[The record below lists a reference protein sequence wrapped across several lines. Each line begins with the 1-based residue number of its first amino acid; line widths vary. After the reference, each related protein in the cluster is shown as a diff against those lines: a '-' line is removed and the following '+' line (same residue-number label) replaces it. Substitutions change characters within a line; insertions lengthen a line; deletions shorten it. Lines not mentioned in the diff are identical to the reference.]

1 MHVASYQSILDSF
14 TLIDPIMSKLIK
26 HIGPINLKPRRL
38 PPFQSIIHAIIH
50 QQLSGNVAKAI
61 YNRFI
66 KLSGNGK
73 FPTPEEIIK
82 MDSNTIRGVGL
93 SRAKTIYVKSV
104 AEMALNG
111 SIPSL
116 KECDKLSNKEL
127 KDKLMEIKGVG
138 PWTVEML
145 LIFNLG
151 RQHVL
156 PIHDLGVRKG
166 FQLAYKK
173 RKLPTPA
180 QLERFGR
187 KWKPHRT
194 IATLYLWGAAD
205 FLNLNEW

>member
-1 MHVASYQSILDSF
+1 MTSNQSILKN
-14 TLIDPIMSKLIK
+14 LANIDPIMSKLIK
-26 HIGPINLKPRRL
+26 HIGLINLKPRRL

-50 QQLSGNVAKAI
+50 QQLSGHVAGAI

-73 FPTPEEIIK
+73 FPTPSEIIN
-82 MDSNTIRGVGL
+82 MNPEILRGAGL
-93 SRAKTIYVKSV
+93 SKAKTIYVKSV

-111 SIPSL
+111 SIPPL
-116 KECDKLSNKEL
+116 KECDKLTDEEL
-127 KDKLMEIKGVG
+127 KEQFMKIKGVG

-151 RQHVL
+151 RLDVL

-166 FQLAYKK
+166 FQIAYKK
-173 RKLPTPA
+173 RKLPTPE
-180 QLERFGR
+180 QLDRFGR
-187 KWKPHRT
+187 KWKPYRT

>member
-1 MHVASYQSILDSF
+1 M
-14 TLIDPIMSKLIK
+14 TLHHKSLKYLAATDPVMSKLIK
-26 HIGPINLKPRRL
+26 HIGSINLKPRRH

-50 QQLSGNVAKAI
+50 QQLSGNVARAI
-61 YNRFI
+61 FNRFVA
-66 KLSGNGK
+66 LSKNGK
-73 FPTPEEIIK
+73 FPTPEEIIN
-82 MDSNTIRGVGL
+82 MDSETMRGAGL
-93 SRAKTIYVKSV
+93 SRAKVIYVKSV
-104 AEMALNG
+104 ADMALNG

-116 KECDKLSNKEL
+116 KECDKLSDAEL
-127 KDKLMEIKGVG
+127 KERLIKIKGVG

-151 RQHVL
+151 RLDVL

-173 RKLPTPA
+173 RKLPTPE

-187 KWKPHRT
+187 KWKPYRT

-205 FLNLNEW
+205 FINLNEW

>member
-1 MHVASYQSILDSF
+1 MQSILKNLSK
-14 TLIDPIMSKLIK
+14 IDPVMSKLIN
-26 HIGPINLKPRRL
+26 HIGPIDLKPRRL

-50 QQLSGNVAKAI
+50 QQLSGHVAGAI

-66 KLSGNGK
+66 SLFEKGN
-73 FPTPEEIIK
+73 FPTPAEIIN
-82 MDSNTIRGVGL
+82 MDPEILRGSGL
-93 SRAKTIYVKSV
+93 SKAKTIYVKSV

-116 KECDKLSNKEL
+116 KECDKLTDEEL
-127 KDKLMEIKGVG
+127 KEQFMKIKGVG

-151 RQHVL
+151 RLDVL

-173 RKLPTPA
+173 RKLPTPE
-180 QLERFGR
+180 QLERYGR
-187 KWKPHRT
+187 KWKPYRT

-205 FLNLNEW
+205 FINLNEW